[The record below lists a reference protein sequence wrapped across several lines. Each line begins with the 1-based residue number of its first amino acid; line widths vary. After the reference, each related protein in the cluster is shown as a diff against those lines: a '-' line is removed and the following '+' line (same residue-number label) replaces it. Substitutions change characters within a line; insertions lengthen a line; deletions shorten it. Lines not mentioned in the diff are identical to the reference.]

1 MKKYLVKY
9 RWASLFDKITSAKE
23 REDIRI
29 EEAESVNE
37 LVANFNKRL
46 SNTLDYNETILE
58 IYELGE
64 LKYKGE

>member
-9 RWASLFDKITSAKE
+9 RWASLFDKTTSTKE

-37 LVANFNKRL
+37 LVTNFNKRL
-46 SNTLDYNETILE
+46 TNTLDYSETILE
-58 IYELGE
+58 IYELGK